1 MSRLSVEAENKAQQ
15 TVASFYQALEKRLT
29 AVPEGNCPL
38 HLAQAFLRLCLSQS
52 CGKCVPCRVGL
63 DKLADMLKNTL
74 DGKASLKD
82 LEIMEKTAQTIWDSA
97 DCAIG
102 FEAAGVLLEGL
113 HAFKDDFVSHIE
125 QHRCSSAF
133 KAIPCK
139 EGCPAHVDIPGY
151 IALVKEGRYA
161 DAVRLI
167 RQDNPFP
174 GVCGL
179 ICEHPCEAKCRRNMV
194 DDAVNI
200 RALKRFAVEHAGE
213 VPPPPSAPATGKKVA
228 IVGAGPSGLTAA
240 YYLSLMGHAVTVFER
255 REAAGGML
263 RYGIPTYRLP
273 DDDLDKEID
282 VILATGAV
290 LKTGIEIG
298 KDITIEGLRQEY
310 DSIYISIGAH
320 ADNKLGIEG
329 ETAEGVISAIQ
340 LLGDAG
346 EGKAPDFTGKNVV
359 IVGGGNVAM
368 DASRTARR
376 LGSNQVTCVYRRRV
390 QDMTAL
396 PEEIEGAAAE
406 GCEIRTLLAPV
417 RIEQENG
424 KVQAIILQPQQVG
437 WIEKGRTSVK
447 NANLPE
453 VRIPCDVIVVAIG
466 QKVNSKHFEEFGYP
480 IKRGLI
486 QTGDDLAVQ
495 GQEGVF
501 SGGDNVTGPATVIR
515 AIQAGKVAA
524 VNIDEYLGY
533 HSELPCDIEVPPASW
548 MFTPACGR
556 ANTTLRPAE
565 ECKNDF
571 EMMEIGLTREE
582 AEQECNRCLRCDHY
596 GYSSFRGGRKA
607 TW

>member
-1 MSRLSVEAENKAQQ
+1 MNRLSMDHGNHAQKTVE
-15 TVASFYQALEKRLT
+15 SFYQAMGKRLT

-38 HLAQAFLRLCLSQS
+38 NLSLAFLRLCLSQS

-63 DKLADMLKNTL
+63 DRLAKMVESTL
-74 DGKASLKD
+74 EGKAELKD
-82 LEIMEKTAQTIWDSA
+82 LAIMEKTAQAIWDSA

-113 HAFKDDFVSHIE
+113 RAFKDDFLSHIE
-125 QHRCSSAF
+125 NHRCSMDF
-133 KAIPCK
+133 KAIPCQ

-151 IALVKEGRYA
+151 IALVKAGRYA

-167 RQDNPFP
+167 REDNPFP
-174 GVCGL
+174 EVCGL
-179 ICEHPCEAKCRRNMV
+179 ICEHPCEEKCRRHMV

-255 REAAGGML
+255 RRKAGGML

-273 DDDLDKEID
+273 DDSLDREIG
-282 VILATGAV
+282 VILSTGAV
-290 LKTGIEIG
+290 LKTGVEIG
-298 KDITIEGLRQEY
+298 KDITIQQLRETY
-310 DSIYISIGAH
+310 DSVYISIGAH

-329 ETAEGVISAIQ
+329 EETEGVLSAIQ

-346 EGKAPDFTGKNVV
+346 EGQAPDFTGKNVV

-376 LGSNQVTCVYRRRV
+376 LGSKQVTCVYRRRM

-424 KVQAIILQPQQVG
+424 KVRAIILQPQQVG
-437 WIEKGRTSVK
+437 LIEKGRTSVK

-453 VRIPCDVIVVAIG
+453 VRIPCDVVVAAIG
-466 QKVNSKHFEEFGYP
+466 QKVDARHFEEFGYP
-480 IKRGLI
+480 VKRGLI
-486 QTGDDLAVQ
+486 QTGDDLSVQ

-501 SGGDNVTGPATVIR
+501 SGGDDVTGPATVIR

-524 VNIDEYLGY
+524 VNIDKYLGF
-533 HSELPCDIEVPPASW
+533 HTELPSEIDIPPASW
-548 MFTPACGR
+548 MFMPACGR

-571 EMMEIGLTREE
+571 EMMEIGLTWEE
-582 AEQECNRCLRCDHY
+582 AQQECSRCLRCDHY
-596 GYSSFRGGRKA
+596 GYSSFRGGRKDL
-607 TW
+607 W